1 MPHTS
6 KRPPGKLCAAKKTVD
21 ACLYDT
27 NEQLQEEHVIHSTTG
42 NQAEGNSLHI
52 FGESI
57 SPQHRNDDH
66 HEDNLAG
73 QNKMKRM
80 LWCGLSPLVVTFPN
94 TANKDAPLVTSSAA
108 HRSTPTG
115 VSTSA
120 YMLVYHCWVLQ
131 VRMHDHHHTNMLR
144 GAAVPYDTSAPCA
157 PCSSHEHTGTRDVL
171 VVMNVT

>member
-1 MPHTS
+1 MPRKRLSMRVCTTPTNNS
-6 KRPPGKLCAAKKTVD
+6 KRNTSSIQQPATKPRATPFTFSGK
-21 ACLYDT
+21 
-27 NEQLQEEHVIHSTTG
+27 
-42 NQAEGNSLHI
+42 
-52 FGESI
+52 SI

-80 LWCGLSPLVVTFPN
+80 LWCGLSPLVVTFSKHSQQGCVPRDQQRGTQIN
-94 TANKDAPLVTSSAA
+94 ANGCFPRQRTCWCI
-108 HRSTPTG
+108 
-115 VSTSA
+115 
-120 YMLVYHCWVLQ
+120 MLVLQ

-144 GAAVPYDTSAPCA
+144 GAAVRYDTSAPCA